1 MIFYFYTLNIW
12 RVILHLLSEIVL
24 LQAAN
29 LTCDTAY
36 SMHQILPLNLFQ
48 NRGRESIG
56 EMEEGTGNPRPKCQ
70 YSASAGR
77 KITRPKYYQGYY
89 SAPDKTFYHEM
100 PAKSSS
106 SNSGYRPQIQE
117 RRTYTGIPI
126 TRLRQYKWNTIH
138 GQHRDSL
145 PR

>member
-77 KITRPKYYQGYY
+77 KITRPKYYQGY
-89 SAPDKTFYHEM
+89 SITA
-100 PAKSSS
+100 
-106 SNSGYRPQIQE
+106 PQI
-117 RRTYTGIPI
+117 RPFI
-126 TRLRQYKWNTIH
+126 TKCQQSRVHQILDIDHKFKKGGLILAY
-138 GQHRDSL
+138 L
-145 PR
+145 